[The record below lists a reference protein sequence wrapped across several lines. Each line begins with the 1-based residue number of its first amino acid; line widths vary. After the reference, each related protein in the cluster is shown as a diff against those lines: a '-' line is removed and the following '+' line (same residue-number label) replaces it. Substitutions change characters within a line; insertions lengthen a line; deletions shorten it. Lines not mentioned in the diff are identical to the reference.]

1 MTHIHH
7 DPTLAQ
13 AVHDT
18 ATKRLDTPDWEHF
31 PITLLD
37 NDLELGKRAFE
48 VLRSLGYAKE
58 TPIVE
63 DGGFYKVYGPEAEGY
78 TGDWIHPRAK
88 EYLVEFGKEYVECLE
103 AYMRLTNQPIQRL

>member
-1 MTHIHH
+1 MTIIHQ

-37 NDLELGKRAFE
+37 DDLELSKRAFE

-63 DGGFYKVYGPEAEGY
+63 DGGFYKVYETGTDY

-88 EYLVEFGKEYVECLE
+88 EYLVKYGKEYIECLE
-103 AYMRLTNQPIQRL
+103 AYMRLTNQPIKRL